1 MKVKAIP
8 MADLF
13 KQNEDIYTDVV
24 IAAKRS
30 RQIIDQ
36 NIVPIDEFQ
45 EVEDSRELEIEIKD
59 LSNQEKPM
67 VSAVQELLDGE
78 LEWRNEDSED
88 KEEK

>member
-45 EVEDSRELEIEIKD
+45 EVEDSREFEIEIKD

-67 VSAVQELLDGE
+67 VSAVKELLDGE
-78 LEWRNEDSED
+78 LEWRNEDSD
-88 KEEK
+88 DQEEK

>member
-13 KQNEDIYTDVV
+13 KQDEDIYTDVI

-36 NIVPIDEFQ
+36 NIVPIDEY
-45 EVEDSRELEIEIKD
+45 EEIEDTNDLEIEIKD
-59 LSNQEKPM
+59 LSDQEKPM
-67 VSAVQELLDGE
+67 VSALEEWINGQ
-78 LEWRNEDSED
+78 LEWRKADVD
-88 KEEK
+88 DQQEK

>member
-13 KQNEDIYTDVV
+13 KQDEDIYTDVI

-36 NIVPIDEFQ
+36 TIVPIDEY
-45 EVEDSRELEIEIKD
+45 EEIEDTNDLEIEIKD
-59 LSNQEKPM
+59 LSDQEKPM
-67 VSAVQELLDGE
+67 VSAVEELINGQ
-78 LEWRNEDSED
+78 LEWRKDD
-88 KEEK
+88 LDDQQEK

>member
-13 KQNEDIYTDVV
+13 KQDEDIYTDVI

-36 NIVPIDEFQ
+36 NIVPIDEY
-45 EVEDSRELEIEIKD
+45 EEIEDTNDLEIEIKD
-59 LSNQEKPM
+59 LSGQEKPM
-67 VSAVQELLDGE
+67 VSALEELINGQ
-78 LEWRNEDSED
+78 LEWRKEDLD
-88 KEEK
+88 DQQEK